1 MTGRDFFPL
10 AAQLAAGTTE
20 AEWRTSV
27 SRAYYAAFHHARELL
42 TALGFVVPRDEK
54 AHPYLYLRLNNCG
67 LAHVQKAAS
76 DLHAL
81 RRRRNQGDYDLQMIL
96 ISKFATDELP
106 VAQGFIQTLDNL
118 TPTER
123 TQIRDAMI
131 IYERDVL
138 QNVTWHP

>member
-1 MTGRDFFPL
+1 MTGRDFLPL
-10 AAQLAAGTTE
+10 ATRLATGTTE

-67 LAHVQKAAS
+67 HAHVQNAAS

-81 RRRRNQGDYDLQMIL
+81 RRRRNQGDYDLQL
-96 ISKFATDELP
+96 TLNSKFATDELP
-106 VAQGFIQTLDNL
+106 VAQGIIQKLDNL
-118 TPTER
+118 TPAER
-123 TQIRDAMI
+123 TQICDTMK

-138 QNVTWHP
+138 QNVTWRP